1 MLPLRI
7 LPSLLFRNRDSN
19 SGVTIFPA
27 TTEAISAARSSG
39 NVVGVVVVLDSDND
53 DDGDEKEEEEE
64 ESWRS
69 SVLVAPL
76 FVSVATA
83 VAKNLERPFGTE
95 QPAGCRN
102 ATAGAAKT

>member
-1 MLPLRI
+1 M
-7 LPSLLFRNRDSN
+7 FRNRDSN

-53 DDGDEKEEEEE
+53 DDDDDSDEKEEEE

-83 VAKNLERPFGTE
+83 VAKNLERPFGTV